1 MTMAVSDAWMVHG
14 MSRLRIGLFGV
25 GKNPRWIEGLTVGVR
40 CIEHDFLVVR
50 VMNDNTMKE

>member
-1 MTMAVSDAWMVHG
+1 MAVSDAWMVHG
-14 MSRLRIGLFGV
+14 MSRLRIGLLGV